1 MNINT
6 ETGIYGVF
14 GNPVAHS
21 LSPVMHNRAF
31 ASCDLNNVYLAF
43 HVTDIK
49 TAIQGIRALNIRGV
63 SITIPH
69 KIRVMEYLDEIDRNA
84 LKIGAVN
91 TIVNRKG
98 KLYGYN
104 SDGIGALKALRQTT
118 PIKNRRI
125 ALIGAGGAARAIA
138 DAVTTARAHLTIL
151 NRTPSK
157 GKALAKDFNARFLPL
172 TEIYREKFDIL
183 INTTPLGM
191 TPDIHRMPVP
201 ADILSS
207 EMIVMDIV
215 YHPLQ
220 TKLLLEAEKKGCQ
233 TVDGLAMFVYQGAVQ
248 FELWTEQEAPVHLM
262 RDTVEKALR
271 T

>member
-1 MNINT
+1 
-6 ETGIYGVF
+6 
-14 GNPVAHS
+14 
-21 LSPVMHNRAF
+21 MHNGAF
-31 ASCDLNNVYLAF
+31 ASCGLNNVYLAF

-49 TAIQGIRALNIRGV
+49 AAVQGIRALNLKGV

-69 KIRVMEYLDEIDRNA
+69 KISVMEHLDDIDRNA

-91 TIVNRKG
+91 TIVNRNG
-98 KLYGYN
+98 RLYGYN
-104 SDGIGALKALRQTT
+104 SDGIGALKALQQTT
-118 PIKNRRI
+118 SIEDRRI

-138 DAVTTARAHLTIL
+138 DAVTTAKAHLTIL
-151 NRTPSK
+151 NRTPPR
-157 GKALAKDFNARFLPL
+157 GEALAEDFNARFLPL
-172 TEIYREKFDIL
+172 ADIYKENFDIL

-191 TPDIHRMPVP
+191 TPDIHSMPVP

-220 TKLLLEAEKKGCQ
+220 TRLLQEAGKKGCQ

-248 FELWTEQEAPVHLM
+248 FELWTGREAPVDLM
-262 RDTVEKALR
+262 RDTVEKALQ